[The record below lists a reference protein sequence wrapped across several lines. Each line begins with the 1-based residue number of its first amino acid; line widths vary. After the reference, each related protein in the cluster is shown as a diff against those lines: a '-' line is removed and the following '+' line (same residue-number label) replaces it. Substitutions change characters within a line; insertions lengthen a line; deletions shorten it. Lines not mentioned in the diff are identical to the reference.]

1 MGAFA
6 ASGHGAAAAPFKI
19 YDEISNKLL
28 PPEESEMML
37 EALMSRDDHRF
48 IRTYVE
54 AKPMGEVQEYG
65 NVLQVGLT
73 FIPGADEPQVTC
85 IELLGEH
92 ERDDEI
98 RQGDNVICA
107 GQYLIVA
114 EMEQLSPYEQLVTNY
129 LNIINVVEEGEYV
142 VTRTRRGRNRR
153 ESNVGS
159 ARRLFFLNY
168 SVLRTFLSF
177 LELA

>member
-1 MGAFA
+1 MGAFV

-73 FIPGADEPQVTC
+73 LEQMSLKLRALSCWGSTNEMMKFVK
-85 IELLGEH
+85 
-92 ERDDEI
+92 EI
-98 RQGDNVICA
+98 
-107 GQYLIVA
+107 
-114 EMEQLSPYEQLVTNY
+114 M
-129 LNIINVVEEGEYV
+129 
-142 VTRTRRGRNRR
+142 
-153 ESNVGS
+153 
-159 ARRLFFLNY
+159 
-168 SVLRTFLSF
+168 
-177 LELA
+177 

>member
-1 MGAFA
+1 
-6 ASGHGAAAAPFKI
+6 
-19 YDEISNKLL
+19 
-28 PPEESEMML
+28 
-37 EALMSRDDHRF
+37 
-48 IRTYVE
+48 
-54 AKPMGEVQEYG
+54 
-65 NVLQVGLT
+65 
-73 FIPGADEPQVTC
+73 
-85 IELLGEH
+85 
-92 ERDDEI
+92 
-98 RQGDNVICA
+98 VICA

>member
-54 AKPMGEVQEYG
+54 AKPSTNEMIKFVK
-65 NVLQVGLT
+65 
-73 FIPGADEPQVTC
+73 
-85 IELLGEH
+85 
-92 ERDDEI
+92 EI
-98 RQGDNVICA
+98 
-107 GQYLIVA
+107 
-114 EMEQLSPYEQLVTNY
+114 M
-129 LNIINVVEEGEYV
+129 
-142 VTRTRRGRNRR
+142 
-153 ESNVGS
+153 
-159 ARRLFFLNY
+159 
-168 SVLRTFLSF
+168 
-177 LELA
+177 